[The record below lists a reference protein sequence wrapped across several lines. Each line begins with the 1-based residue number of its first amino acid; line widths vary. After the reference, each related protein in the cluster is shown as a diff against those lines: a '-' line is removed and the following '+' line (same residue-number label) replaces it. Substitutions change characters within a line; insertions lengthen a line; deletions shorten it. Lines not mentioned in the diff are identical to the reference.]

1 MSSFNPNSCMG
12 VKPVPSKEGSWRMA
26 QKGLLVGIDVSK
38 DKINVAI
45 RSAAAAATF
54 ADIADGRREL
64 LEWLTRHGVCKAV
77 MEATGGYEQR
87 WARLLAKAGLE
98 VVIVDPKRVR
108 HFAKS
113 AGRLAKNDPID
124 AQMIAWFGEVFD
136 DLTGK
141 PQDEERHELEQLV
154 TARHGLV
161 RLQGLIESWGEHEL
175 PKLVQKAHQTLL
187 KAAADQLDKLDA
199 AIATRI
205 KDNPQFAQRAEIIRS
220 VPGLGDVSVSA
231 VIAFQPELGRVD
243 RQAAAALLGAA
254 PFDDDSGERR
264 GQRHIKGGRRKL
276 RNLLYMPVMGAAT
289 KNNPVLKAYYQRLL
303 AKGKAPKVAIIACM
317 RKLIGILNVML
328 ARGQKWDPSKHA
340 IA

>member
-1 MSSFNPNSCMG
+1 
-12 VKPVPSKEGSWRMA
+12 MA
-26 QKGLLVGIDVSK
+26 QTGAVVGIDVSK
-38 DKINVAI
+38 GKVDVAI

-54 ADIADGRREL
+54 ADSAEGRREL
-64 LEWLTRHGVCKAV
+64 LKWLTQHSVSKAV
-77 MEATGGYEQR
+77 MEATGGYKQR

-141 PQDEERHELEQLV
+141 PQDDERHELEQLV
-154 TARHGLV
+154 TAR
-161 RLQGLIESWGEHEL
+161 QGLLRLHGQIESWGEHEQ

-187 KAAADQLDKLDA
+187 KAVAAQLDTLDA
-199 AIATRI
+199 VIDAQI
-205 KDNPQFAQRAEIIRS
+205 KNSPQFAQRAEIIQS

-289 KNNPVLKAYYQRLL
+289 RNNPVLKAYYQRLL

-317 RKLIGILNVML
+317 RKLIGILNAML
-328 ARGQKWDPSKHA
+328 ARGEKWDPSKHA